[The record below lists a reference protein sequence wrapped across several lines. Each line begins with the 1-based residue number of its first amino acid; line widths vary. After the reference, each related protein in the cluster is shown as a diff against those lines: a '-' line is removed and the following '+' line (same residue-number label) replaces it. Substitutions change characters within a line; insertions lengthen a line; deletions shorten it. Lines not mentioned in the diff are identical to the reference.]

1 MQQTTVYV
9 TEILEILFYL
19 LCFKVTLNEREYLS
33 IVWLIANMASYARIV
48 ERRDKVMFHQNWP
61 LLNTA
66 SSCSSHCVF
75 LG

>member
-1 MQQTTVYV
+1 MQQTTAYV

-48 ERRDKVMFHQNWP
+48 ERRIRIGF
-61 LLNTA
+61 
-66 SSCSSHCVF
+66 C
-75 LG
+75 